1 MNFLKYLNPI
11 QKINTGPYTK
21 YTLSLSNIALIRW
34 EPKCNTDI
42 HDHEGKNCDFIVLN
56 GSLQENRYKDKYLGS
71 LYSSRCIEP
80 LVNTMIKKSD
90 GYHQMFNFDNRVKY
104 SIHRYY
110 D

>member
-11 QKINTGPYTK
+11 QRVNVGPYTK

-34 EPKCNTDI
+34 NPNSSTDI
-42 HDHEGKNCDFIVLN
+42 HNHDDKDCEFIVLN
-56 GSLQENRYKDKYLGS
+56 GSLQEARYKDKYIGA

-80 LVNTMIKKSD
+80 LVNTKMKKTD

-104 SIHRYY
+104 SIHKYY
-110 D
+110 